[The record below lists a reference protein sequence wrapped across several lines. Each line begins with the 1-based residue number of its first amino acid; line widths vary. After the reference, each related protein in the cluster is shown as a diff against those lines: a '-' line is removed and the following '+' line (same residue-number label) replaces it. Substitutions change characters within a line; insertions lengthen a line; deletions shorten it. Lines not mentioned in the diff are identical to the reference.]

1 MDAIT
6 SHDVFAAYD
15 KKDALATVVIN
26 DAIELRGMAS
36 ANYVSLFNPAKII
49 WGGGVFSSAVK
60 FIDRIL

>member
-1 MDAIT
+1 
-6 SHDVFAAYD
+6 VFAAYD